1 MRNNWRTPAMVLICG
16 GVILALS
23 LGIRHSFGLFLAPM
37 SMEFGWGRET
47 FAFAIALQNLIWGAA
62 QPFSGAIADRY
73 GSGRVLVGGAL
84 LYVAGLML
92 MALSH
97 SGLQLSA
104 SAGILI
110 GLGLSGT
117 SFTIVYG
124 VIGRTF
130 APEKRSMALGI
141 AGAAGSFGQFIM
153 LPYGQTLISNFG
165 WLASLLVLAATAVL
179 MAPLASALA
188 EKREPEHTG
197 VPQQSISAALHE
209 AATHKGF
216 WLLCFGFFV
225 CGFQVVFIGVHLPA
239 FLIDQK
245 FSPFVGTMAL
255 ALIGLFNIVGTY
267 MFGYLGGRYTKK
279 YLLSGI
285 YFLRG
290 VAITIFISLPLT
302 SASVYIFAAVIGIL
316 WLGTVPLT
324 NGIVAQIFGV
334 RYVSTLFGV
343 VFLCHQIGS
352 FLGVWLGGY
361 LYDVTGSYR
370 LVWLISIGLGVV
382 AALANW
388 PIDERQVERLRVK
401 ESAA

>member
-16 GVILALS
+16 GVILSLS

-73 GSGRVLVGGAL
+73 GSGRVLVGGAV

-124 VIGRTF
+124 VIGRTI

-165 WLASLLVLAATAVL
+165 WLASLLVLATTAVL
-179 MAPLASALA
+179 MAPLASALV
-188 EKREPEHTG
+188 EKREPERTG

-209 AATHKGF
+209 AAAHKGF

-255 ALIGLFNIVGTY
+255 ALIGLFNIAGTY
-267 MFGYLGGRYTKK
+267 LFGYLGGRYTKK
-279 YLLSGI
+279 YLLSAI

-290 VAITIFISLPLT
+290 VAITIFISLSLT
-302 SASVYIFAAVIGIL
+302 PVAVYIFAAVMGIL

-370 LVWLISIGLGVV
+370 LVWLISIGLGIV

>member
-1 MRNNWRTPAMVLICG
+1 MHHNWRTPAIVLICG
-16 GVILALS
+16 GAILTLS
-23 LGIRHSFGLFLAPM
+23 LGIRHSFGLFLTPM

-104 SAGILI
+104 SAGVLI

-130 APEKRSMALGI
+130 VPEKRSMALGI

-153 LPYGQTLISNFG
+153 LPYGQVLISNFG
-165 WLASLLVLAATAVL
+165 WLLALFMLAASAAL

-188 EKREPEHTG
+188 EKCEQEHDG
-197 VPQQSISAALHE
+197 VSHQPISEALHE

-255 ALIGLFNIVGTY
+255 ALIGLFNIFGTY
-267 MFGYLGGRYTKK
+267 LCGYLGGRYTKK
-279 YLLSGI
+279 YLLSAI

-290 VAITIFISLPLT
+290 VAITIFISLPF
-302 SASVYIFAAVIGIL
+302 SVASVYLFASMMGVL

-334 RYVSTLFGV
+334 RYVSTLFGI

-370 LVWLISIGLGVV
+370 LIWIISIGLGVV

-401 ESAA
+401 GSAA

>member
-1 MRNNWRTPAMVLICG
+1 MHHNWRTPAIVLICG
-16 GVILALS
+16 GAILTLS
-23 LGIRHSFGLFLAPM
+23 LGIRHSFGLFLTPM

-47 FAFAIALQNLIWGAA
+47 FAFAIALQNLIWGVS

-73 GSGRVLVGGAL
+73 GSGCVLIGGAL

-92 MALSH
+92 MAFSH
-97 SGLQLSA
+97 SGLQLTA

-153 LPYGQTLISNFG
+153 LPYGQVLISNFG
-165 WLASLLVLAATAVL
+165 WLVSLLVLAVTAVL
-179 MAPLASALA
+179 MAPLASALV
-188 EKREPEHTG
+188 EKREQEHDS
-197 VPQQSISAALHE
+197 VSHQPISEALRE

-245 FSPFVGTMAL
+245 FSPYVGTLAL
-255 ALIGLFNIVGTY
+255 ALIGLFNIFGTY
-267 MFGYLGGRYTKK
+267 LFGYLGGRYTKK
-279 YLLSGI
+279 YLLSAI

-290 VAITIFISLPLT
+290 VAITIFISLPF
-302 SASVYIFAAVIGIL
+302 SAASVYLFASMMGVL

-334 RYVSTLFGV
+334 RYVSTLFGI

-370 LVWLISIGLGVV
+370 LIWIISIGLGVV

-401 ESAA
+401 GSAA

>member
-1 MRNNWRTPAMVLICG
+1 MPNNWRTPAVVLLCG
-16 GVILALS
+16 GTILTLS
-23 LGIRHSFGLFLAPM
+23 LGIRHSFGLFLTHM

-47 FAFAIALQNLIWGAA
+47 FAFDIALQNLIWGVA

-73 GSGRVLVGGAL
+73 GSGRVLIGGTL
-84 LYVAGLML
+84 LYVVGLIL

-130 APEKRSMALGI
+130 GTEKRSMALGI
-141 AGAAGSFGQFIM
+141 AGAAGSFGQFAM
-153 LPYGQTLISNFG
+153 LPYGQMLISNLG
-165 WLASLLVLAATAVL
+165 WLFSLLVLAVSAVL
-179 MAPLASALA
+179 MAPLAAALV
-188 EKREPEHTG
+188 EKREPEQTDVTH
-197 VPQQSISAALHE
+197 QSISAALHE
-209 AATHKGF
+209 ADTHQGF

-239 FLIDQK
+239 FLLDQK
-245 FSPFVGTMAL
+245 FSPYVGTLAL

-267 MFGYLGGRYTKK
+267 LFGYLGGRYTKK

-290 VAITIFISLPLT
+290 VAIAIFISLPL
-302 SASVYIFAAVIGIL
+302 SAASVYAFATVIGVL

-334 RYVSTLFGV
+334 RYVSTLFGI

-361 LYDVTGSYR
+361 LYDVTGSYN
-370 LVWLISIGLGVV
+370 VIWIISIGLGVL

-388 PIDERQVERLRVK
+388 PIDERQVERLRIK